1 MKRGEHMRDI
11 FMMLSLIPFFGLGFY
26 VMTRIDFFIGDK
38 EKKKKIKEN
47 KKDIIDLEDASSV
60 IISGERSLV
69 DIDSE
74 IDKFR
79 RSHSDFEIVI
89 KDRR

>member
-1 MKRGEHMRDI
+1 MRDI
-11 FMMLSLIPFFGLGFY
+11 FMMLSLITFFGLGFY
-26 VMTRIDFFIGDK
+26 VMTKIDFFIGEK
-38 EKKKKIKEN
+38 EKKKKVKEN
-47 KKDIIDLEDASSV
+47 KRDIIDLEDATSV

-69 DIDSE
+69 DIDQE

-79 RSHSDFEIVI
+79 HSHSDFEIVI